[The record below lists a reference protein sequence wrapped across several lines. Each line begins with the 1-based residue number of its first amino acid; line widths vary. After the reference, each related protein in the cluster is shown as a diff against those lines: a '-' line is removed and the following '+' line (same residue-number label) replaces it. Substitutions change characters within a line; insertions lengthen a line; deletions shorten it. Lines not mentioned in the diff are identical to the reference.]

1 MQKMRAYRCSD
12 KKIRINVLQTVL
24 QRSCTLGRFQK
35 VFVIIMRFDLLSDMM
50 SGIKNGDNVGKKE
63 VVIPASKLLRD
74 VLKVLQ
80 KHEFVGNFEFV
91 DDGRGGKFKIQLK
104 GSVNNCG
111 AIRPRFATR
120 IDEFEKFEHRFLP
133 AAGFGLLIVS
143 TSKGV
148 MTHDDAK
155 KHKIGGKLL
164 AYVY

>member
-1 MQKMRAYRCSD
+1 
-12 KKIRINVLQTVL
+12 
-24 QRSCTLGRFQK
+24 
-35 VFVIIMRFDLLSDMM
+35 MRFDLLSDMM

-63 VVIPASKLLRD
+63 TVIPASKLLRD

-91 DDGRGGKFKIQLK
+91 DDGRGGKFRIQLK

-111 AIRPRFATR
+111 SVRPRYAVR
-120 IDEFEKFEHRFLP
+120 LNEYEKFEHRFLP

-155 KHKIGGKLL
+155 KQKVGGKLL
-164 AYVY
+164 AFVY

>member
-1 MQKMRAYRCSD
+1 
-12 KKIRINVLQTVL
+12 
-24 QRSCTLGRFQK
+24 
-35 VFVIIMRFDLLSDMM
+35 MRFDLLSDMM

-91 DDGRGGKFKIQLK
+91 DDGRGGKIKIGLK
-104 GSVNNCG
+104 GAVNNCG

-120 IDEFEKFEHRFLP
+120 LAEFEKFEHRFLP